1 MNLEVEIQTN
11 LETRRNRPRRDPRVS
26 KFIRRT
32 KGICH
37 DPWNATAETTG
48 LEVLFRLSRS
58 SRPAARRASRVFFY
72 CVFAMLLFFI

>member
-48 LEVLFRLSRS
+48 LEVLRLSRS
-58 SRPAARRASRVFFY
+58 SCPAARRASRVFFY